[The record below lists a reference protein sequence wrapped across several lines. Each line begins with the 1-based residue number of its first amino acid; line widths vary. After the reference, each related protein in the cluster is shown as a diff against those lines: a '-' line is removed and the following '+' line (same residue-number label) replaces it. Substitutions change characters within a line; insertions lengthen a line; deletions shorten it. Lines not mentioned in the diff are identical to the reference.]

1 MEWISVILKIVQAA
15 DTIKDLYEYLDKK
28 LAKYGGL
35 AGFAEQ
41 YGISVEDILDC
52 ARDILDLDSDDSD
65 SEESDED
72 EEDSDSEESDET
84 ATVMCPHCHQFVIA
98 YRGNDIYPCP
108 YCKKDIDVGVFDG
121 AFSPQDDND
130 SSGWA
135 VAEWLVKSF
144 DLPSD
149 SEEIRSLLEDSHK
162 EGEVANPDVFLDAMQ
177 NLGLKPWVPIDADD
191 KETIFDDDND
201 FVNDVFS
208 EGGQIAVCFQFADKR
223 LGCHWVGLELHKGE
237 IRVMDPI
244 QAQGYMPIEDWR
256 AGIDVGQIAAV
267 YGFTV

>member
-41 YGISVEDILDC
+41 YGISVEDTLDC

-121 AFSPQDDND
+121 AFTPQYDND

-144 DLPSD
+144 DVESD
-149 SEEIRSLLEDSHK
+149 SEEIRSQLEGSHE
-162 EGEVANPDVFLDAMQ
+162 EGDIADPDVFLETMQ
-177 NLGLKPWVPIDADD
+177 DLGLEPWEPADADD
-191 KETIFDDDND
+191 KRMIFDDDNAFAD
-201 FVNDVFS
+201 DVFA
-208 EGGQIAVCFQFADKR
+208 EGGQIAVCFQFADRR
-223 LGCHWVGLELHKGE
+223 LGRHWIGLECHDGE
-237 IRVMDPI
+237 VRVMDPI
-244 QAQGYMPIEDWR
+244 QAQGYLSLKEWRDGIE
-256 AGIDVGQIAAV
+256 VGRIVAV